1 MIDDYNDHHMFDNET
16 EPDEFIATAG
26 EPIEPTE
33 SIASE
38 EAIIDALHTV
48 YDPEIPIDI
57 YELGLIYEIEIKS
70 NGSVD
75 IEMSLTSPGCP
86 VAGEMPG
93 DVARTV
99 AQVPGVGEVI
109 VKLIWEPMWTPD
121 RMSEDAK
128 IMLGMLGIF

>member
-1 MIDDYNDHHMFDNET
+1 MDDYMFDNDM

-26 EPIEPTE
+26 EPLESTK

-48 YDPEIPIDI
+48 YDPEIPVDI
-57 YELGLIYEIEIKS
+57 YELGLIYEINIAL

-75 IEMSLTSPGCP
+75 IKMSLTSPGCP
-86 VAGEMPG
+86 VAGIMPG

-99 AQVPGVGEVI
+99 AQIPGVGEVT
-109 VKLIWEPMWTPD
+109 VKLVWDPMWTPD